1 MLPPEN
7 HPADY
12 RWDVVEGREVVSIF
26 ADGPIEHEVE
36 MAAALLGAGAQAVE
50 LVRDG
55 VLTDV
60 YRAVA

>member
-1 MLPPEN
+1 M
-7 HPADY
+7 
-12 RWDVVEGREVVSIF
+12 VSIF